1 MNRRTVLGLLGS
13 TAVVAAVGAG
23 AYVVSRKPA
32 VALEPWDAAGSH
44 DNPRLFALSYAILAP
59 NPHNRQPWIFEL
71 DGDDTIRL
79 YCDLNRRLPETDPYD
94 RQIVVGF
101 GCVLHLLEMVAAEAG
116 FATKTVAF
124 PEGEPAPRLDERPLA
139 QVTFVETDAPGR
151 DPLFAAVP
159 HRRTNR
165 EPFDTDRPVA
175 ADRVSRLIEAARH
188 PGAAGTVDPD
198 RIAAL
203 RDLTWRAFETEIRT
217 PAAYQESIDLMR
229 IGAAEIDADPDGI
242 SLSGPLNE
250 ALRLAGVLNRKS
262 LADPASQAF
271 KQGLKMYRPI
281 IDTAQ
286 GHVWIVSGPGRAAE
300 LEAGRAWL
308 RLNLAATAM
317 GIALQ
322 PLSQA
327 LQEYPEQADLY
338 HEVHE
343 MLAVESPRKIQ
354 MLGRIGYGPDTGPS
368 PRWPLSRHMR
378 EP

>member
-1 MNRRTVLGLLGS
+1 MNRRSVLALLGT
-13 TAVVAAVGAG
+13 TAVAAAIGAG
-23 AYVVSRKPA
+23 AYSISRKPA
-32 VALEPWDAAGSH
+32 LALEPWGTAGAPE
-44 DNPRLFALSYAILAP
+44 DPRLFALSYAILAP

-71 DGDDTIRL
+71 VGDDTIRL
-79 YCDLNRRLPETDPYD
+79 YCDLGRRLPETDPYD

-101 GCVLHLLEMVAAEAG
+101 GCVLHLLEMAAAEAG
-116 FATKTVAF
+116 YAVKTVAF
-124 PEGEPAPRLDERPLA
+124 PRGEPAPRLDKRPLA
-139 QVTFVETDAPGR
+139 QVTFFKSAAVER

-165 EPFDTDRPVA
+165 EPFDTEHPVA
-175 ADRVSRLIEAARH
+175 PDAAAGLIAAASH
-188 PGAAGTVDPD
+188 PGAMATVDAGQV
-198 RIAAL
+198 AAL

-229 IGAAEIDADPDGI
+229 IGASEIDADPDGI
-242 SLSGPLNE
+242 SLSGPMIE
-250 ALRLAGVLNRKS
+250 AMRLAGLLNRES

-271 KQGLKMYRPI
+271 AQGLAMYRPV

-286 GHVWIVSGPGRAAE
+286 GYVWIVSGPGRAAE

-317 GIALQ
+317 GIAMQ

-327 LQEYPEQADLY
+327 LQEYPEQADHY
-338 HEVHE
+338 EEVHE
-343 MLAVESPRKIQ
+343 VLGVESPRKIQ
-354 MLGRIGYGPDTGPS
+354 MLGRIGYGPQVGPS

-378 EP
+378 ES